1 MPEIKV
7 RCNVHILGFEAG
19 DEFSTPDS
27 EEIQGLLNIG
37 YLTELVPVV
46 GESVP
51 KASKVKLS
59 EPNGD

>member
-37 YLTELVPVV
+37 FLTELVPVV
-46 GESVP
+46 GETP
-51 KASKVKLS
+51 KSKVKLS